1 MSEGG
6 FDPVEDFFA
15 REREAVVPT
24 EGDDLHWQ
32 GIVRDARSRG
42 SARTRGY
49 LTGAAAAAVVVAAVA
64 WGATTGGP
72 GSRSGPTA
80 PVARST
86 TAATATTVRPPAVA
100 PVPSAA
106 PPAATPGVP
115 ASFRVRS
122 LTNVG
127 GGHLFALGSAG
138 CGTRSCPTLVGS
150 RDGGA
155 SWTLVTRF
163 PDAAP
168 AREDDPAGVVQAPTA
183 LGEVRFATPQ
193 LGWVYGGGL
202 KVTRDGGQTWREV
215 PHEGA
220 TTLDLETDGTSLVV
234 TSANGCDAQSCS
246 GPMVVSRA
254 DLPSGRPVVVGRTPT
269 GGRVSGS
276 AITFDGG
283 VPFVSPRWAVP
294 PATGGGPLRVGLSA
308 LQPLAVPPGC
318 EAPWAGI
325 IVTGNASPVRGL
337 TALCGARGGGGA
349 GQMHLAVS
357 ASTNG
362 GRSWAMRT
370 DGGLQLVN
378 AGLTSAAAAD
388 PEHLLAVSGGDP
400 ALHGSMRVSADGGR
414 TWRPPSAGPP
424 VPERGWRWVGA
435 PGGRT
440 FYAVPVGAG
449 PSYWQSDDDGEHWHE
464 VRLR

>member
-24 EGDDLHWQ
+24 EGDDRHWQ

-64 WGATTGGP
+64 WGATRRARRP
-72 GSRSGPTA
+72 VRPDRSRRTL
-80 PVARST
+80 R
-86 TAATATTVRPPAVA
+86 TAATAADRRARAPARGP

-106 PPAATPGVP
+106 PPPATRGVP
-115 ASFRVRS
+115 ASFRARS

-127 GGHLFALGSAG
+127 GGHLYALGNAG
-138 CGTRSCPTLVGS
+138 CGKRTCPTLVGS

-155 SWTLVTRF
+155 SWTLVSTF
-163 PDAAP
+163 PDATP
-168 AREDDPAGVVQAPTA
+168 AREDDPTGVVQARTA

-193 LGWVYGGGL
+193 VGWVYGGGL
-202 KVTRDGGQTWREV
+202 KVTRDGGQTWRDV

-246 GPMVVSRA
+246 GPLIVSRA
-254 DLPSGRPVVVGRTPT
+254 DLPSGGPAVVIGRTPT

-294 PATGGGPLRVGLSA
+294 PATGGGPLRVGRSA

-325 IVTGNASPVRGL
+325 IVTGNASPVRRPDR
-337 TALCGARGGGGA
+337 AVRRPRRRRGRADAPRGVGEHQRRPQLGRAHRRRPAA
-349 GQMHLAVS
+349 GQRRADLR
-357 ASTNG
+357 
-362 GRSWAMRT
+362 GRRRPRA
-370 DGGLQLVN
+370 
-378 AGLTSAAAAD
+378 
-388 PEHLLAVSGGDP
+388 P
-400 ALHGSMRVSADGGR
+400 AR
-414 TWRPPSAGPP
+414 
-424 VPERGWRWVGA
+424 
-435 PGGRT
+435 
-440 FYAVPVGAG
+440 
-449 PSYWQSDDDGEHWHE
+449 
-464 VRLR
+464 RLRG